1 MARGLSGLLT
11 DPDLVWKIR
20 RLFARP
26 ATALSLS
33 RAPYRSG
40 GIQESSR
47 RRDSG
52 RARKLLH
59 RSHRSTLAS
68 PKAEDTSKRPPN
80 RPLELKP
87 HRTRGRPPRKA
98 GPNHKHNPKSQVGG
112 VTLMLTAA
120 FLRFKLGTPRQRQ
133 KRNSRLASS
142 ASWDERVRTP
152 LIYFPLK
159 LRLWRGGHIEGG
171 DPMGWNQVWW
181 WLEWISTVGQGERGG
196 CHGGGGERD
205 AGWVSSKNAECP
217 QTTQPPRQRQL
228 ADRRLSNS
236 HEAPSAPRVSLAPL

>member
-1 MARGLSGLLT
+1 MPDQPLHCPFPVLRTAQAGSRNHRGGGTPDERANFCIGRTEVHWLL
-11 DPDLVWKIR
+11 P
-20 RLFARP
+20 
-26 ATALSLS
+26 
-33 RAPYRSG
+33 
-40 GIQESSR
+40 R
-47 RRDSG
+47 RRILPS
-52 RARKLLH
+52 A
-59 RSHRSTLAS
+59 
-68 PKAEDTSKRPPN
+68 PPN

-228 ADRRLSNS
+228 ADRRLPNS